1 MEYYQI
7 AIIVLIILVM
17 IEIVV
22 MNRILIKLIGTG
34 LVTLDQNTAAAI
46 KKALEELPDALKDQF
61 VNDQDQ
67 PTYIQSLLGQWI
79 QSQMNPSIRDAKV
92 INRSNDGK
100 FE

>member
-1 MEYYQI
+1 
-7 AIIVLIILVM
+7 M
-17 IEIVV
+17 IEIVI

-34 LVTLDQNTAAAI
+34 LITLDQNTASAI

-79 QSQMNPSIRDAKV
+79 QSQINPQIKV
-92 INRSNDGK
+92 KEINRSGDGK